1 MLELA
6 LVLGFIIGFLR
17 GGSLRRLA
25 RLDIP
30 YFYLIIAA
38 LLVQLSIN
46 ILMRLWMAPVLA
58 YFLLLSSYLLLLA
71 AVWLNRQDEFLFLVL
86 IGLILNFLVIALNG
100 GMPVSF
106 QAAKML
112 GVDSGRYIGELAQDF
127 KHVPLLA
134 GTKLKILG
142 DIIPLPRP
150 FPLPQIF
157 SAGDI
162 FISMGVFLF
171 LQNFMYYS
179 GKHRRHPSI

>member
-1 MLELA
+1 VLELA
-6 LVLGFIIGFLR
+6 LVLGILVGLMR
-17 GGSLRRLA
+17 GGSLSRLG
-25 RLDIP
+25 RSNFP
-30 YFYLIIAA
+30 YFYLVIAA
-38 LLVQLSIN
+38 LVTQLSIN
-46 ILMRLWMAPVLA
+46 LLMRFWLAPALA
-58 YFLLLSSYLLLLA
+58 YFLLVSSYLLLLA
-71 AVWLNRQDEFLFLVL
+71 AVWLNRENEFLFLVL
-86 IGLILNFLVIALNG
+86 IGLILNFLVIAVNG

-127 KHVPLLA
+127 KHVPLVA

-157 SAGDI
+157 SAGDV
-162 FISMGVFLF
+162 FISIGVFLF

-179 GKHRRHPSI
+179 GKHRGNI